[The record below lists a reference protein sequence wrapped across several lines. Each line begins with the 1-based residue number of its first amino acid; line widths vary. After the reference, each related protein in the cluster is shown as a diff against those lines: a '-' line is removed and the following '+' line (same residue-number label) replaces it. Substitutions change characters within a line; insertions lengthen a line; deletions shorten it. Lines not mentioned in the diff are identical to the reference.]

1 MNKSATTINYE
12 IRPCKFVERRMF
24 LASLSRILGAVKQ
37 GKNYQYI
44 GFGGCSFTDFKLFHR
59 ELQIDKM
66 ISIEGDDYS
75 NSKLDYNKPFNCI
88 DIRRG
93 QSYEVLPKLDLSI
106 PSIIWLDYDGVLR
119 NYMFTDIE
127 TIFYTVP
134 AGSIFIL
141 SCNRE
146 LKRGNYAELD
156 DTYDSKKNTERNQPL
171 TPKELK
177 AVFNDLV
184 PFKIDKDACSSEK
197 SFDTIKTMLDKKIN
211 CVLKDRFQSKG
222 EGLNFELLYNIKYQ
236 EKGGAKM
243 YTYGGFIYNETTNLK
258 SVYIND
264 FDFITKNNNDP
275 VYTIDVPVLTHKEAL
290 LLNQYMFNEEREK
303 IIIEKKIVS
312 EKDLI
317 NYKKIYKYCPSFH
330 DVRF

>member
-1 MNKSATTINYE
+1 MNKSATSINYE

-24 LASLSRILGAVKQ
+24 LASISRILGAVRQ

-66 ISIEGDDYS
+66 ISIEGDTYS
-75 NSKLDYNKPFNCI
+75 DSKLDYNKPFNCI

-93 QSYEVLPKLDLSI
+93 QSDEVLPQIDLSI
-106 PSIIWLDYDGVLR
+106 PSIIWLDYDGVLK
-119 NYMFTDIE
+119 NYMFTDVE
-127 TIFYTVP
+127 TIFHTVP
-134 AGSIFIL
+134 AGSFFIF

-146 LKRGNYAELD
+146 LKRGNYEELD
-156 DTYDSKKNTERNQPL
+156 DIYDSKNNIERNQAL
-171 TPKELK
+171 SPKELK
-177 AVFNDLV
+177 EVFNDLV
-184 PFKIDKDACSSEK
+184 PFEIDKDACASDK
-197 SFDTIKTMLDKKIN
+197 SFDTIKKMLDKKIN
-211 CVLKDRFQSKG
+211 SVLQDRFESKN
-222 EGLNFELLYNIKYQ
+222 EKLYFELLYNIKYQ

-243 YTYGGFIYNETTNLK
+243 YTYGGFIFNDTTNLE

-264 FDFITKNNNDP
+264 FDFISKNNNDS

-290 LLNQYMFNEEREK
+290 LLNQYMFDEEREK
-303 IIIEKKIVS
+303 KIIEEEIVS
-312 EKDLI
+312 EKDLK